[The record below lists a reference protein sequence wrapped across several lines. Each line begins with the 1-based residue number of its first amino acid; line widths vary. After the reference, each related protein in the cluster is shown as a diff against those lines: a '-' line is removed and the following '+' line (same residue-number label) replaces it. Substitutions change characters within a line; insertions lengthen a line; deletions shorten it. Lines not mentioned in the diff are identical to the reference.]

1 MRKEKAVTLISFVV
15 TIIILLILAGVAVNL
30 SLGESGI
37 FRRAKEARDKYLME
51 AQEEQ
56 QQLNELYAQLNR
68 GNEPE
73 NTEETEAGTR
83 VKVPNN
89 WVTISPNYVRTED
102 GKVVKKMTVSNT
114 VYAISGGK
122 GVTVPV
128 PEGFYYVGGDI
139 ATGIVISDR
148 KEDGYET
155 TQKDMTSHEDAL
167 KLVGNQFV
175 WIPCNENEYRKITWG
190 KNGKGENPWNA
201 QWDRET
207 ETREY
212 NEIRKYGGFY
222 IGRYEAGVATLDNTE
237 GEEASFTYSVKFT
250 GEKRLSNAVA
260 IQKSIKDSWIWQNY
274 DFTARQEGSTLEIG
288 ENKSSGNVISKAN
301 AVPYYHSDY
310 YTAVEMSRRM
320 YQNDRYV
327 KSALVTG
334 TQWDIMLKYMKENG
348 INVEG
353 TGEEESQWGNYTNI
367 SLTGLRGAYA
377 RVDSLGATEEFKK
390 VPTTE
395 TTTANLKSSYVL
407 LTTGS
412 TENVKRMNLYDI
424 SGNLWEWTNESAYYS
439 GISYTS
445 SSLYNTHILRG
456 GSFGGEYNDYTVCY
470 RNYRYAPYTH
480 TSYGFRVALCI
491 E

>member
-1 MRKEKAVTLISFVV
+1 MRKEKAITLISLVV
-15 TIIILLILAGVAVNL
+15 TIIILLILAGVVVNL

-56 QQLNELYAQLNR
+56 QQLNELYTQLNR

-190 KNGKGENPWNA
+190 KNGKGEN
-201 QWDRET
+201 Q
-207 ETREY
+207 
-212 NEIRKYGGFY
+212 
-222 IGRYEAGVATLDNTE
+222 IGRAHV
-237 GEEASFTYSVKFT
+237 
-250 GEKRLSNAVA
+250 
-260 IQKSIKDSWIWQNY
+260 
-274 DFTARQEGSTLEIG
+274 
-288 ENKSSGNVISKAN
+288 
-301 AVPYYHSDY
+301 
-310 YTAVEMSRRM
+310 
-320 YQNDRYV
+320 
-327 KSALVTG
+327 
-334 TQWDIMLKYMKENG
+334 
-348 INVEG
+348 
-353 TGEEESQWGNYTNI
+353 
-367 SLTGLRGAYA
+367 
-377 RVDSLGATEEFKK
+377 
-390 VPTTE
+390 
-395 TTTANLKSSYVL
+395 
-407 LTTGS
+407 
-412 TENVKRMNLYDI
+412 
-424 SGNLWEWTNESAYYS
+424 
-439 GISYTS
+439 
-445 SSLYNTHILRG
+445 
-456 GSFGGEYNDYTVCY
+456 
-470 RNYRYAPYTH
+470 
-480 TSYGFRVALCI
+480 
-491 E
+491 